1 MTMTTTATTTMMMMR
16 FDGFASRRADARDT
30 NARIGKVQS
39 SRHRVCVPT
48 RWRLRAVERRGGK
61 GRRGGTVG
69 ATSGEEDDGDAWEDD
84 YGVDED
90 YDDPKA
96 SSSSLANENLDWRTQ
111 MKLEDMANASSSS
124 KRFQDADDDDYFM
137 KPASASA
144 MKDDENSWA
153 SPSNPFMS
161 SDFSSGPDD
170 GWFDNDDWLQPA
182 YTEVTAEPGSILEKV
197 QRLHLGEPADHTFQ
211 DGEYFT
217 LTNFVKQK
225 ADNDFCL
232 VLEVAERARER
243 KIERLE
249 SLHPTPEI
257 NALPEIQQVILK
269 ALLRLFLIYVF
280 FAFLFFSHH
289 DEEKLF

>member
-1 MTMTTTATTTMMMMR
+1 M
-16 FDGFASRRADARDT
+16 S
-30 NARIGKVQS
+30 
-39 SRHRVCVPT
+39 
-48 RWRLRAVERRGGK
+48 
-61 GRRGGTVG
+61 VG
-69 ATSGEEDDGDAWEDD
+69 ASGADTSDGGEEDEGDVWEDD
-84 YGVDED
+84 YGMDED
-90 YDDPKA
+90 DEGPSGGD
-96 SSSSLANENLDWRTQ
+96 NLDWRTQ
-111 MKLEDMANASSSS
+111 MKLDDLANKPA
-124 KRFQDADDDDYFM
+124 KRYQDADDDEYFM

-144 MKDDENSWA
+144 MKDDENDWA

-257 NALPEIQQVILK
+257 NALPEIQQV
-269 ALLRLFLIYVF
+269 
-280 FAFLFFSHH
+280 
-289 DEEKLF
+289 

>member
-1 MTMTTTATTTMMMMR
+1 MTMTTTATTMMMMR

-280 FAFLFFSHH
+280 FAFPFFSHH
-289 DEEKLF
+289 DEDKLF

>member
-1 MTMTTTATTTMMMMR
+1 MMMMQSSSFLTR
-16 FDGFASRRADARDT
+16 TTRGASTSFCSNNIHHSFGKLTSRHHRQHHPHRRLGEGKR
-30 NARIGKVQS
+30 NARGVVLS
-39 SRHRVCVPT
+39 F
-48 RWRLRAVERRGGK
+48 ARRGGGK
-61 GRRGGTVG
+61 VKAAAAGDEDLD
-69 ATSGEEDDGDAWEDD
+69 EEVWEDD
-84 YGVDED
+84 YDEM
-90 YDDPKA
+90 DDEE
-96 SSSSLANENLDWRTQ
+96 SSTSSTDNLDWRTQ
-111 MKLEDMANASSSS
+111 MKLDDMANNPPATSSSS
-124 KRFQDADDDDYFM
+124 SRFSSDADDDDYFM
-137 KPASASA
+137 KPASVSA
-144 MKDDENSWA
+144 MKDDENAWV

-257 NALPEIQQVILK
+257 NALPEIQQVWHL
-269 ALLRLFLIYVF
+269 Y
-280 FAFLFFSHH
+280 
-289 DEEKLF
+289 

>member
-1 MTMTTTATTTMMMMR
+1 M
-16 FDGFASRRADARDT
+16 
-30 NARIGKVQS
+30 
-39 SRHRVCVPT
+39 
-48 RWRLRAVERRGGK
+48 
-61 GRRGGTVG
+61 
-69 ATSGEEDDGDAWEDD
+69 WEDD
-84 YGVDED
+84 YDEM
-90 YDDPKA
+90 DDEE
-96 SSSSLANENLDWRTQ
+96 SSTSSTDNLDWRTQ
-111 MKLEDMANASSSS
+111 MKLDDMANNPPAISSSS
-124 KRFQDADDDDYFM
+124 SRFSSDADDDDYFM
-137 KPASASA
+137 KPASVSA
-144 MKDDENSWA
+144 MKNDENAWV

-257 NALPEIQQVILK
+257 NALPEIQQVWHL
-269 ALLRLFLIYVF
+269 Y
-280 FAFLFFSHH
+280 
-289 DEEKLF
+289 

>member
-1 MTMTTTATTTMMMMR
+1 M
-16 FDGFASRRADARDT
+16 
-30 NARIGKVQS
+30 
-39 SRHRVCVPT
+39 CVPT

-111 MKLEDMANASSSS
+111 MKLEDMANAPSSS

-161 SDFSSGPDD
+161 SDFSSGRTT
-170 GWFDNDDWLQPA
+170 GGLTTTTGCSRR
-182 YTEVTAEPGSILEKV
+182 YVEVTAEPGSILEKV

-232 VLEVAERARER
+232 VLEVAERARR
-243 KIERLE
+243 GRLNGWRVY
-249 SLHPTPEI
+249 I
-257 NALPEIQQVILK
+257 RRR
-269 ALLRLFLIYVF
+269 RLTRYRR
-280 FAFLFFSHH
+280 FSR
-289 DEEKLF
+289 

>member
-1 MTMTTTATTTMMMMR
+1 MSVR
-16 FDGFASRRADARDT
+16 ASSGDT
-30 NARIGKVQS
+30 ND
-39 SRHRVCVPT
+39 
-48 RWRLRAVERRGGK
+48 GG
-61 GRRGGTVG
+61 
-69 ATSGEEDDGDAWEDD
+69 GEEDEGDVWEDD
-84 YGVDED
+84 YGMDED
-90 YDDPKA
+90 DEGPSGGD
-96 SSSSLANENLDWRTQ
+96 NLDWRTQ
-111 MKLEDMANASSSS
+111 MKLDDLANKPA
-124 KRFQDADDDDYFM
+124 KRYQDADDDDYFM
-137 KPASASA
+137 KPASSSA
-144 MKDDENSWA
+144 MKDDENAWA

-257 NALPEIQQVILK
+257 NALPEIQQV
-269 ALLRLFLIYVF
+269 
-280 FAFLFFSHH
+280 
-289 DEEKLF
+289 

>member
-1 MTMTTTATTTMMMMR
+1 MQSSSFLTRTTRGASTS
-16 FDGFASRRADARDT
+16 FCSNNIHHSFGKLASRHHHQHHPHRRLGEGKR
-30 NARIGKVQS
+30 NARGVVLS
-39 SRHRVCVPT
+39 F
-48 RWRLRAVERRGGK
+48 ARRGGGK
-61 GRRGGTVG
+61 VKAAAAGDDED
-69 ATSGEEDDGDAWEDD
+69 EEVWEDD
-84 YGVDED
+84 YDEM
-90 YDDPKA
+90 DDEE
-96 SSSSLANENLDWRTQ
+96 SSTSSNDNLDWRTQ
-111 MKLEDMANASSSS
+111 MKLDDMANNPPATSSSS
-124 KRFQDADDDDYFM
+124 SRFSSDADDDDYFM
-137 KPASASA
+137 KPASVSA
-144 MKDDENSWA
+144 MKDDENAWV

-257 NALPEIQQVILK
+257 NALPEIQQVWHL
-269 ALLRLFLIYVF
+269 Y
-280 FAFLFFSHH
+280 
-289 DEEKLF
+289 

>member
-1 MTMTTTATTTMMMMR
+1 MMQSSSFLTRTTGGASTSSFCR
-16 FDGFASRRADARDT
+16 RRKASRF
-30 NARIGKVQS
+30 NIIQHSGKL
-39 SRHRVCVPT
+39 SRHHHHHH
-48 RWRLRAVERRGGK
+48 RLGKGKRNAGGVVLSAARRGGGK
-61 GRRGGTVG
+61 VKAAAAGDD
-69 ATSGEEDDGDAWEDD
+69 EENEEVWEDD
-84 YGVDED
+84 YDEM
-90 YDDPKA
+90 DDEE
-96 SSSSLANENLDWRTQ
+96 SSTSSRGSNDNLDWRTQ
-111 MKLEDMANASSSS
+111 MKLDDMANNPPATSSSS
-124 KRFQDADDDDYFM
+124 RFSSDADDDDYFM
-137 KPASASA
+137 KPASVSA
-144 MKDDENSWA
+144 MKDDENAWV

-257 NALPEIQQVILK
+257 NALPEIQQVWHL
-269 ALLRLFLIYVF
+269 Y
-280 FAFLFFSHH
+280 
-289 DEEKLF
+289 

>member
-1 MTMTTTATTTMMMMR
+1 M
-16 FDGFASRRADARDT
+16 S
-30 NARIGKVQS
+30 
-39 SRHRVCVPT
+39 
-48 RWRLRAVERRGGK
+48 
-61 GRRGGTVG
+61 VG
-69 ATSGEEDDGDAWEDD
+69 ASGADTSDGGEEDEGDVWEDD
-84 YGVDED
+84 YGMDED
-90 YDDPKA
+90 DEGPSGGD
-96 SSSSLANENLDWRTQ
+96 NLDWRTQ
-111 MKLEDMANASSSS
+111 MKLDDLANKPA
-124 KRFQDADDDDYFM
+124 KRYQDADDDDYFM
-137 KPASASA
+137 KPASASS
-144 MKDDENSWA
+144 MKDDENAWA

-170 GWFDNDDWLQPA
+170 GWLDNDDWLQPA

-257 NALPEIQQVILK
+257 NALPEIQQAIVDL
-269 ALLRLFLIYVF
+269 ALEVDASGGKTS
-280 FAFLFFSHH
+280 AFLAMSEAA
-289 DEEKLF
+289 DRARLRWELQEASWCWDNWVEEHMSQFGISERAAKLLHMGERVEDAMDFEASLYDRDDGGFPGRR